1 MTRCMKQDCKRKLP
15 LTAFACRCNLL
26 FCDLHRPSDEHH
38 CTYNYYS
45 ENKKMMEKNLS
56 SIVYT
61 KKETMFQSL

>member
-1 MTRCMKQDCKRKLP
+1 MARCMKQDCKRKLP
-15 LTAFACRCNLL
+15 LTAFTCRCNLL
-26 FCDLHRPSDEHH
+26 FCDLHRASNEHG
-38 CTYNYYS
+38 CTYDYYT